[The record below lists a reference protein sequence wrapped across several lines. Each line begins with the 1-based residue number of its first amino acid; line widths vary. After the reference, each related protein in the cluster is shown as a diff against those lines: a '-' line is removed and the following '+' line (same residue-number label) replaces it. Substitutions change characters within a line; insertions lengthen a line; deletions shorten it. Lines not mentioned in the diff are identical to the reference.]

1 MDHHPK
7 PKTAYCDC
15 ICQLL
20 RAEFCRKLGTQ
31 CNFSPVENKTSSKGL
46 ISLMQLSSVS
56 SANVPAKTSGSWVV
70 ANSPAT
76 SSNDLVDELYL
87 GIVPVA
93 LGGAIGI

>member
-1 MDHHPK
+1 
-7 PKTAYCDC
+7 
-15 ICQLL
+15 
-20 RAEFCRKLGTQ
+20 
-31 CNFSPVENKTSSKGL
+31 
-46 ISLMQLSSVS
+46 
-56 SANVPAKTSGSWVV
+56 V